1 MTERRP
7 SAVTRDQRDAELDK
21 LPWRGRAEGRPGL
34 AVPPAPM
41 PLLLGRRFRKRWRW
55 VGAFAENLIAFA
67 AIVGVGPSSMT
78 FWGIWDRERR
88 RLWERSRRGAPWRRP
103 EVAMR
108 GRAVHVRAGSIE
120 FDLELGEGTPIECMC
135 PNGEGGYTWTRKAA
149 GMPVRGEVRIGRRTN
164 KLDGLGVED
173 DSAGYHARY
182 TSWKWSAG
190 VGTGRDGRS
199 FAWNLVSGIN
209 DPPSASERTIWL
221 AGKPT
226 EPGPVSFQGLDT
238 IHFEDESRLSFN
250 AETQRTHHEGIP
262 LLARSDYEAPLGTFS
277 GTLMGLSVESALGV
291 MEAHDAVW

>member
-1 MTERRP
+1 MNKEERN
-7 SAVTRDQRDAELDK
+7 AEVAR
-21 LPWRGRAEGRPGL
+21 LPWRGRADERPRL

-55 VGAFAENLIAFA
+55 VGAFADNLMAFA
-67 AIVGVGPSSMT
+67 ATAQVGPASTT
-78 FWGIWDRERR
+78 FWGVWDRERR
-88 RLWERSRRGAPWRRP
+88 RLWEQTRRGMPGRRP

-108 GRAVHVRAGSIE
+108 GREVHVRAGSIE

-149 GMPVRGEVRIGRRTN
+149 GMPVTGEVRIGRRTN
-164 KLDGLGVED
+164 TINGLGVED
-173 DSAGYHARY
+173 DSAGYHPRY

-190 VGTGRDGRS
+190 VGTARDGHS

-209 DPPSASERTIWL
+209 DPPSSSERTIWV
-221 AGKPT
+221 AGQPT
-226 EPGPVSFQGLDT
+226 EAGPVKFQGLDT
-238 IHFEDESRLSFN
+238 IHFEDESRLNFT

-277 GTLMGLSVESALGV
+277 GSLYGLPVESALGV